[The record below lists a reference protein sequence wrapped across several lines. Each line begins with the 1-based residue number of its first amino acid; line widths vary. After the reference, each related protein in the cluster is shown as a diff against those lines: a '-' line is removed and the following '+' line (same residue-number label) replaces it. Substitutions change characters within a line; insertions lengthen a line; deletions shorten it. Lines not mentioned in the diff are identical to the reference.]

1 LKWLHLLQKI
11 SHSSAKSKKKSGKKK
26 IFKCGKQTK
35 LTKDNKEMG
44 GKSSC
49 GVEVSFSNN
58 LSQIL
63 LFTNLLLPKL
73 IYLH

>member
-1 LKWLHLLQKI
+1 V
-11 SHSSAKSKKKSGKKK
+11 GRKK